1 MTTTDPTSSESIRER
16 LSADH
21 VRLDALFEDVMRR
34 LSLNDRDETRAAW
47 NEFERGLSEHLE
59 AEDTLIL
66 PAFAVEH
73 PDEAKTVRDEH
84 EAIRAKLLD
93 LGVAV
98 DLHIIRAEVAA
109 DFIRALREHA
119 NREDAMMYRWAQ
131 HHLENA
137 VRTALVR
144 RLWSRTV

>member
-1 MTTTDPTSSESIRER
+1 MTATDATSSESIRDR

-21 VRLDALFEDVMRR
+21 VRLDALFEDVLRR
-34 LSLNDRDETRAAW
+34 LSLDDRDETRAAW
-47 NEFERGLSEHLE
+47 NEFEHGLSEHLD

-73 PDEAKTVRDEH
+73 PDEAK
-84 EAIRAKLLD
+84 AIRAEHDAIRTKLLD

-98 DLHIIRAEVAA
+98 DLHVIRADVAA

-131 HHLENA
+131 HHLEHA
-137 VRTALVR
+137 VRAALVR
-144 RLWSRTV
+144 RLWSRA